1 MVKLL
6 GSVRDDPERIY
17 ETKESGPI
25 EDPSIRGRIRLSIL
39 QAQKS
44 KYRITNVECRMS
56 KEGVFL
62 ISIDSKD

>member
-1 MVKLL
+1 MTT
-6 GSVRDDPERIY
+6 ERIY
-17 ETKESGPI
+17 ETKEAEPI
-25 EDPSIRGRIRLSIL
+25 EDPSIRGWIRLSML

-44 KYRITNVECRMS
+44 KYRVTSVECRMS